1 MGNPDPRR
9 NAPGRPA
16 GRLGPLDRRPSRL
29 RRFLWIAALALAL
42 AEAVLWY
49 QGRQASQPSAAA
61 RSAATPP
68 SPVVAASAASGD
80 VDIALNGLGTVTPL
94 ATVTVRTQIA
104 GQLQQIAFTEGQE
117 VQKGDFLALVD
128 PRPYQAALDQLQ
140 GQLLKDRA
148 LLQGAEVDLAR
159 FEKLAAQNSIARQ
172 QVDDQHYL
180 VMQYQGTVKSDEA
193 QVENAQLN
201 LAYCHIVAPV
211 AGRVGLRQVDA
222 GNYVQTSDANG
233 LVVITQIQPISVIFT
248 LPEDDLPPILKRL
261 GAGAALPVT
270 AYDRS
275 QSEKL
280 ADGVLNTLD
289 NQIDTTTGTVKLRA
303 QFDNK
308 DESLFPNQF
317 VNVRLLVDVLKGAV
331 VIPTAAIQRGA
342 PGTFVYLIGAD
353 SKVSVRKITLGPVD
367 GERAAVQSGL
377 QVGDRVVVD
386 GADKLREGA
395 AVVLRSESG
404 TPPVGSAQGG
414 QTSGGQT
421 GKKKSSQ

>member
-1 MGNPDPRR
+1 MDNPDPRR
-9 NAPGRPA
+9 NAPGSPA
-16 GRLGPLDRRPSRL
+16 GRLEPLRRPPSRL
-29 RRFLWIAALALAL
+29 RRFLWFAVVVLAL
-42 AEAVLWY
+42 AEAFIWY
-49 QGRQASQPSAAA
+49 QGRQVSQT
-61 RSAATPP
+61 AATARATASPP
-68 SPVVAASAASGD
+68 SPVVASTAASGD
-80 VDIALNGLGTVTPL
+80 VDIAVNGLGTVTPL

-104 GQLQQIAFTEGQE
+104 GQLQQIAFTEGQD
-117 VQKGDFLALVD
+117 VQKGDFLAQVD

-140 GQLLKDRA
+140 GQLLKDQA
-148 LLQGAEVDLAR
+148 VLQGAEVDLAR
-159 FEKLAAQNSIARQ
+159 FQKLSAQNSIARQ

-180 VMQYQGTVKSDEA
+180 VLQEQGTVKSDQA

-211 AGRVGLRQVDA
+211 AGRVGLRQVDQ

-233 LVVITQIQPISVIFT
+233 IVVITQLHPISVIFT

-261 GAGAALPVT
+261 GAGATLPVT

-353 SKVSVRKITLGPVD
+353 NKVSVRTIVLGPVD

-377 QVGDRVVVD
+377 KVGDRVVID
-386 GADKLREGA
+386 GADKLREGST
-395 AVVLRSESG
+395 VVLRSENG
-404 TPPVGSAQGG
+404 TTAPG
-414 QTSGGQT
+414 QAPAGQT
-421 GKKKSSQ
+421 GKKHKQNTSSQ

>member
-1 MGNPDPRR
+1 MDNPDPRR
-9 NAPGRPA
+9 NAPGSPA
-16 GRLGPLDRRPSRL
+16 GRLEPLRRPPSRL
-29 RRFLWIAALALAL
+29 RRFLWFAVVVLAL
-42 AEAVLWY
+42 AEAFIWY
-49 QGRQASQPSAAA
+49 QGRQVSQSAATG
-61 RSAATPP
+61 RSTATPP
-68 SPVVAASAASGD
+68 SPVVASTAASGD
-80 VDIALNGLGTVTPL
+80 VDIAVNGLGTVTPL

-104 GQLQQIAFTEGQE
+104 GQLQQIAFTEGQD
-117 VQKGDFLALVD
+117 VQKGDFLAQID

-140 GQLLKDRA
+140 GQLLKDQA
-148 LLQGAEVDLAR
+148 VLEGAEVDLAR
-159 FEKLAAQNSIARQ
+159 FQKLSAQNSIARQ

-180 VMQYQGTVKSDEA
+180 VLQEQGTVKSDQA

-211 AGRVGLRQVDA
+211 AGRVGLRQVDQ

-233 LVVITQIQPISVIFT
+233 IVVITQLHPISVIFT

-261 GAGAALPVT
+261 GAGATLPVT

-353 SKVSVRKITLGPVD
+353 NKVSVRTIVLGPVD

-377 QVGDRVVVD
+377 QVGDRVVID
-386 GADKLREGA
+386 GADKLREGST
-395 AVVLRSESG
+395 VVLRSESG
-404 TPPVGSAQGG
+404 TTATG
-414 QTSGGQT
+414 QAPAGQT
-421 GKKKSSQ
+421 GKKHKKKTSSQ

>member
-1 MGNPDPRR
+1 M
-9 NAPGRPA
+9 
-16 GRLGPLDRRPSRL
+16 
-29 RRFLWIAALALAL
+29 
-42 AEAVLWY
+42 
-49 QGRQASQPSAAA
+49 
-61 RSAATPP
+61 
-68 SPVVAASAASGD
+68 
-80 VDIALNGLGTVTPL
+80 
-94 ATVTVRTQIA
+94 
-104 GQLQQIAFTEGQE
+104 
-117 VQKGDFLALVD
+117 
-128 PRPYQAALDQLQ
+128 
-140 GQLLKDRA
+140 
-148 LLQGAEVDLAR
+148 LQGAEVDLAR
-159 FEKLAAQNSIARQ
+159 FQKLSAQNSIARQ

-180 VMQYQGTVKSDEA
+180 VLQEQGTVKSDQA

-211 AGRVGLRQVDA
+211 AGRVGLRQVDQ

-233 LVVITQIQPISVIFT
+233 IVVITQLHPISVIFT

-261 GAGAALPVT
+261 GAGATLPVT

-353 SKVSVRKITLGPVD
+353 NKVSVRTIVLGPVD

-377 QVGDRVVVD
+377 KVGDRVVID
-386 GADKLREGA
+386 GADKLREGST
-395 AVVLRSESG
+395 VVLRSENG
-404 TPPVGSAQGG
+404 TTAPG
-414 QTSGGQT
+414 QAPAGQT
-421 GKKKSSQ
+421 GKKHKQNTSSQ

>member
-1 MGNPDPRR
+1 MDNPDPRR
-9 NAPGRPA
+9 NPSGSPQ
-16 GRLGPLDRRPSRL
+16 GRLEPVRRPPSRL
-29 RRFLWIAALALAL
+29 RRFLWTAVVILAL
-42 AEAVLWY
+42 AEVFIWY
-49 QGRQASQPSAAA
+49 QGRQSSQTASAA
-61 RSAATPP
+61 RSTATPP
-68 SPVVAASAASGD
+68 SPVVASTAAKGD
-80 VDIALNGLGTVTPL
+80 VDIAVNGLGTVTPL

-117 VQKGDFLALVD
+117 VEKGDFLALVD

-140 GQLLKDRA
+140 GQLLKDQA
-148 LLQGAEVDLAR
+148 VLQGAEVDLAR
-159 FEKLAAQNSIARQ
+159 FQKLSAQNSIARQ

-180 VMQYQGTVKSDEA
+180 VLQEQGTVKSDQA

-211 AGRVGLRQVDA
+211 AGRVGLRQVDQ

-233 LVVITQIQPISVIFT
+233 IVVITELHPISVIFT
-248 LPEDDLPPILKRL
+248 LPEDDLPAIMKRL
-261 GAGAALPVT
+261 GAGATLPVT

-353 SKVSVRKITLGPVD
+353 NKVSVRKIDLGPID

-377 QVGDRVVVD
+377 EVGDRVVID

-395 AVVLRSESG
+395 TVVLRSESG
-404 TPPVGSAQGG
+404 AAATG
-414 QTSGGQT
+414 QAPAGET
-421 GKKKSSQ
+421 GTKNKKKKNSQ

>member
-1 MGNPDPRR
+1 MDNPDPRR
-9 NAPGRPA
+9 NAPGSPA
-16 GRLGPLDRRPSRL
+16 GRLEPVRRPPSRL
-29 RRFLWIAALALAL
+29 RRILWIAVVVLAL
-42 AEAVLWY
+42 AEAFVWY
-49 QGRQASQPSAAA
+49 QGRQSSQTAATA

-68 SPVVAASAASGD
+68 SPVVAAAAAKGD
-80 VDIALNGLGTVTPL
+80 VDIAVNGLGTVTPL

-104 GQLQQIAFTEGQE
+104 GQLQQIAFTEGQDVE
-117 VQKGDFLALVD
+117 KGDFLALVD

-140 GQLLKDRA
+140 GQLLKDQA

-159 FEKLAAQNSIARQ
+159 FEKLSAQNSIARQ

-180 VMQYQGTVKSDEA
+180 VLQYEGTVKSDQA
-193 QVENAQLN
+193 QVANAQLN
-201 LAYCHIVAPV
+201 LTYCHIVAPV
-211 AGRVGLRQVDA
+211 AGRVGLRQVDQ
-222 GNYVQTSDANG
+222 GNYVQTSDTNG
-233 LVVITQIQPISVIFT
+233 IVVITELHPISVIFT

-261 GAGAALPVT
+261 GAGATLPVT

-353 SKVSVRKITLGPVD
+353 NKVSVRKIILGPID

-377 QVGDRVVVD
+377 GIGDRVVID

-395 AVVLRSESG
+395 AVVLRSEN
-404 TPPVGSAQGG
+404 GSTAPGLAPAG
-414 QTSGGQT
+414 QA
-421 GKKKSSQ
+421 GKKTKKKTSSQ

>member
-1 MGNPDPRR
+1 MDNPDPGKYS
-9 NAPGRPA
+9 PGRPA
-16 GRLGPLDRRPSRL
+16 NQLGPYRRPPSRF
-29 RRFLWIAALALAL
+29 RRFLWIAALVLAL
-42 AEAVLWY
+42 AEAIVWY
-49 QGRQASQPSAAA
+49 QGRQPSETGVSANTTAAA
-61 RSAATPP
+61 P
-68 SPVVAASAASGD
+68 SPVVAATAASGD

-104 GQLQQIAFTEGQE
+104 GQLQQIAFVEGQD

-140 GQLLKDRA
+140 GQLLKDQA
-148 LLQGAEVDLAR
+148 LLQGAAVDLAR
-159 FEKLAAQNSIARQ
+159 FQKLAAQNSIARQ

-180 VMQYQGTVKSDEA
+180 VMQYQGTVKSDQA

-201 LAYCHIVAPV
+201 LNYCHIVAPV
-211 AGRVGLRQVDA
+211 AGRVGLRQVDL

-233 LVVITQIQPISVIFT
+233 LVVITQMQPISVIFT

-261 GAGAALPVT
+261 AGGAVLPVT
-270 AYDRS
+270 AFDRS
-275 QSEKL
+275 QSAEL
-280 ADGVLNTLD
+280 ATGVLNTLD

-303 QFDNK
+303 QFANR
-308 DESLFPNQF
+308 DEGLFPNQF
-317 VNVRLLVDVLKGAV
+317 VNVRLLVEVLKGAV

-353 SKVSVRKITLGPVD
+353 SKVSVRKIALGPID
-367 GERAAVQSGL
+367 GERAAVKSGL

-395 AVVLRSESG
+395 EVVLRSESG
-404 TPPVGSAQGG
+404 TAPAD
-414 QTSGGQT
+414 QT
-421 GKKKSSQ
+421 GKKKKNGQ

>member
-1 MGNPDPRR
+1 MDNPDPRK
-9 NAPGRPA
+9 NPPGSQPNRLQPLRRP
-16 GRLGPLDRRPSRL
+16 PSRL
-29 RRFLWIAALALAL
+29 RRFLWIAVVILAL
-42 AEAVLWY
+42 AEAFIWY
-49 QGRQASQPSAAA
+49 QGRQSGQTASAARA
-61 RSAATPP
+61 AATPP
-68 SPVVAASAASGD
+68 SPVVAATAAKGD
-80 VDIALNGLGTVTPL
+80 VDIAINGLGTVTPL

-104 GQLQQIAFTEGQE
+104 GQLQQIAFTEGQDVE
-117 VQKGDFLALVD
+117 KGDFLAEVD
-128 PRPYQAALDQLQ
+128 PRPFQAALEQLQ
-140 GQLLKDRA
+140 GQLLKDQA
-148 LLQGAEVDLAR
+148 VLEGAEVDLAR
-159 FEKLAAQNSIARQ
+159 FQKLSAQNSIARQ

-180 VMQYQGTVKSDEA
+180 VLQEQGTVKSDQA

-211 AGRVGLRQVDA
+211 AGRVGLRQVDQ

-233 LVVITQIQPISVIFT
+233 IVVITELHPISVIFT
-248 LPEDDLPPILKRL
+248 LPEDDLPSILKRL
-261 GAGAALPVT
+261 GAGATLTVT

-353 SKVSVRKITLGPVD
+353 NKVSVRTIVLGPVD

-377 QVGDRVVVD
+377 QVGDRVVID
-386 GADKLREGA
+386 GADKLREG
-395 AVVLRSESG
+395 S
-404 TPPVGSAQGG
+404 T
-414 QTSGGQT
+414 
-421 GKKKSSQ
+421 